1 MCGCA
6 AIDDQTNRDL
16 NERAQTHGVPRP
28 QILGMTTNDQLE
40 DTISDIVALIG
51 RVVLLAPRERQEML
65 WTHVVHELD
74 ATMMEL
80 LVGESP
86 KH

>member
-1 MCGCA
+1 
-6 AIDDQTNRDL
+6 
-16 NERAQTHGVPRP
+16 
-28 QILGMTTNDQLE
+28 MTTNDQLE